1 MEYLVA
7 VPNADAIELLKSEL
21 VKTANKFI
29 LIGSN
34 DSTNQTLEDIL
45 NTNFSYDDIKDY
57 IYYQDEIHSSY
68 RDNNGALTFSTV
80 IPSEIQLTQWS
91 YAVTIITAD
100 NKLIATTR
108 VGKMQL
114 VSGIGLE
121 QLIKLTVSGEP
132 NTIIFKK
139 DNYLTEDEAHEIYIN
154 KMVRPLVANTNY
166 MLVIHNKLMEKEII

>member
-1 MEYLVA
+1 
-7 VPNADAIELLKSEL
+7 
-21 VKTANKFI
+21 
-29 LIGSN
+29 
-34 DSTNQTLEDIL
+34 
-45 NTNFSYDDIKDY
+45 
-57 IYYQDEIHSSY
+57 
-68 RDNNGALTFSTV
+68 
-80 IPSEIQLTQWS
+80 
-91 YAVTIITAD
+91 
-100 NKLIATTR
+100 
-108 VGKMQL
+108 MQL